1 MGGGANEKE
10 EFVGVRLGSW
20 TGERMGGDIRFEEE
34 EEEGV
39 SAGRRG
45 GAPGPPEAR
54 WAEFGAGNEGGG
66 KRFEEVLWAELRE
79 GKLGVEEE
87 RVKVGTVGVLSS
99 SPDIVDRGCVGFGF
113 LKGGGG
119 GGIAFLSISSLLML
133 VDSISSLIDG
143 GDHSFSALKDIEGGA
158 SGRSFFAA
166 S

>member
-1 MGGGANEKE
+1 LVGIAECVGGGAKEKE
-10 EFVGVRLGSW
+10 EFVGVRFGSW
-20 TGERMGGDIRFEEE
+20 TGERMGGDIKFE

-66 KRFEEVLWAELRE
+66 ARFEEVLCAELRE
-79 GKLGVEEE
+79 GKLGVEVE

-99 SPDIVDRGCVGFGF
+99 PPCIVGRGCLGFGF

-119 GGIAFLSISSLLML
+119 GGIAFLSSSALLML
-133 VDSISSLIDG
+133 GDG
-143 GDHSFSALKDIEGGA
+143 SFSLVKG
-158 SGRSFFAA
+158 
-166 S
+166 